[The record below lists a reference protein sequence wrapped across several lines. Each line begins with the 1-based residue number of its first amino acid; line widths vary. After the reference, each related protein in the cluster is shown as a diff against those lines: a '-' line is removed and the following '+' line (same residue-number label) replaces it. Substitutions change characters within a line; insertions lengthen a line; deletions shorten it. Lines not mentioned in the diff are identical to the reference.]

1 MIKCALTTI
10 IFNSKGEKYIPQE
23 SFLSLTMRESEH
35 VTLIHISE
43 KSVVQETNLMWC
55 KINGLTGHV
64 QNVPQEIQTS

>member
-1 MIKCALTTI
+1 
-10 IFNSKGEKYIPQE
+10 
-23 SFLSLTMRESEH
+23 MRESEH